1 MERSSRRSRAE
12 GRLAA
17 RVSRLREAARAAE
30 ARVEG
35 LRLPADPGRSV
46 FLGFEPCPRP
56 ALLSLAAPEVRA
68 GGAVVLRDVQVRL
81 GRTDRVQLQG
91 ANGSGKS
98 TLLGALVARAGLP
111 RDRLLFLPQ
120 EPGPGAGAALAA
132 EVRTLAPEARGR
144 VLSLVAALG
153 AEPARLL
160 ATPQPSPG
168 EARKLHLALGLGR
181 HAWGLVLDEPTN
193 HLDLPTVERLE
204 AALAAY
210 PGALLLVCHDAAF
223 AARCTRGAWRI
234 REGRVEEG

>member
-1 MERSSRRSRAE
+1 
-12 GRLAA
+12 
-17 RVSRLREAARAAE
+17 VSRLREAARAAE

-81 GRTDRVQLQG
+81 GRTDRVHLQG

-111 RDRLLFLPQ
+111 RDRLLVLPQ

-132 EVRTLAPEARGR
+132 EVRTLAPGARGR

-153 AEPARLL
+153 ADPARLL
-160 ATPQPSPG
+160 ATPEPSPG

-223 AARCTRGAWRI
+223 AARCTSGAWRI
-234 REGRVEEG
+234 REGRVEGA